1 MKTQIKLYE
10 EISTLSQHMVNAAQA
25 NNWDRL
31 VELECRVA
39 ALRNKLIASDA
50 SLALSTPELLH
61 KQGLI
66 QQILEDDAEIRRH
79 TEPWMERV
87 RHFLGAQK
95 PRSASAPA
103 TQKNA
108 SAQTGKSPTP

>member
-10 EISTLSQHMVNAAQA
+10 EISTLSQRMVDAAQA

-31 VELECRVA
+31 LELESRVA
-39 ALRNKLIASDA
+39 ELRNKLIASDA
-50 SLALSTPELLH
+50 SLALSTHEIMH

-87 RHFLGAQK
+87 RQFLGSQK
-95 PRSASAPA
+95 SCPASTPASRSSNTAHPGS
-103 TQKNA
+103 
-108 SAQTGKSPTP
+108 SHTP

>member
-1 MKTQIKLYE
+1 MTTQIKLYE
-10 EISTLSQHMVNAAQA
+10 KISTLSQRMVDAAQA

-31 VELECRVA
+31 VELERRVA
-39 ALRNKLIASDA
+39 ALRNELIANDA

-61 KQGLI
+61 KQSLI

-95 PRSASAPA
+95 SRPA
-103 TQKNA
+103 TVPTTRKSA
-108 SAQTGKSPTP
+108 SAQTGKPHPP

>member
-1 MKTQIKLYE
+1 MTTQIKLYE
-10 EISTLSQHMVNAAQA
+10 KISTLSQRMVDAAQA

-31 VELECRVA
+31 VALERRVA
-39 ALRNKLIASDA
+39 ALRNELIASDA

-61 KQGLI
+61 KQSLI

-87 RHFLGAQK
+87 RHFLGTQK
-95 PRSASAPA
+95 SRPA
-103 TQKNA
+103 TVPATRRND
-108 SAQTGKSPTP
+108 STQTDKSHTP

>member
-1 MKTQIKLYE
+1 MTTQIKLYE
-10 EISTLSQHMVNAAQA
+10 KISTLSQRMVDAAQA

-31 VELECRVA
+31 VALERRVA
-39 ALRNKLIASDA
+39 ALRNELIASDA

-61 KQGLI
+61 KQSLI

-87 RHFLGAQK
+87 RHFLGTQK
-95 PRSASAPA
+95 SRPATVPATRRSAS
-103 TQKNA
+103 TQ
-108 SAQTGKSPTP
+108 TDKSHTP